1 MMVPTPLR
9 NYTIV
14 LAVILAFT
22 ATLSSAGPAA
32 AQDST
37 LAAPTLTAQANDSAI
52 ELSWDAVD
60 GAARYQLATRPRGGE
75 WLYLDNNTLTDTT
88 FTHTDPAPATTH
100 AYQVRAVSENGDT
113 GEWSQRVAVTF
124 GPTLVA
130 PTLTL
135 QAAIYA
141 FDLTWSTV
149 AGAAGYQLIVWSGS
163 GNWQQLGGGDL
174 TGNTY
179 SHTELAAEST
189 YHYAIRAVT
198 ATEAGPW
205 SEQVSA
211 TATGSQAPTSTPTPT
226 PTPGLTPTPT
236 STATTLSAPELS
248 AQAAA
253 GAVELNW
260 NAVAGAARYELWA
273 WTEAD
278 GRQRL
283 DDGALTG
290 TTFNYVDVEVGTTYQ
305 FTVRAVGPAGELSEW
320 SAWVPATVTTPSSST
335 ATPTATPSPTSDVTA
350 TATSTPDTTSTPT
363 ATPETALPPPP
374 PALDVQVSEDSVQ
387 VSWDPVKGAVRYVL
401 WVWTSSGGLERL
413 DNGSLTGTTYTHENL
428 EAGSSYHYTARAVNA
443 TGVPSSWSPYVTAA
457 IPAEISLAS
466 QVFNNVS
473 PSIAFVDTETGSGSG
488 VLIEGG
494 WIVTNSHVV
503 WPFTSVRVT
512 FPDGTEYS
520 NLPVRYYDHL
530 ADLALLGPVSTPTQ
544 YATMLDG
551 EALPIG
557 SPVYLIGYPGEY
569 EKFPQPTFT
578 EGIHS
583 RLRQWEP
590 GPLTFFQSDSTIF
603 SGQSGGALVSSTGA
617 VIGISGFKVYGEFA
631 LVTSSGDLLPRI
643 RQLLAGQQP
652 SGIGPRLIPLEGGAL
667 THTLTLNNYWDEQIY
682 VINEPSKTVVRFSL
696 LGDRNGSVTIT
707 DSIGREVLV
716 FDIFDETGFEFG
728 AFITSKLAPHFLIVR
743 QKSLL
748 PGTFTVAASHN
759 LAPFTDPDRARQI
772 QVGQTLYGNIDV
784 PLDTDYYVLNLVRGQ
799 SVEVRAQSILA
810 DMVLTMSLG
819 SPTQTLT
826 NDDAIGLLRRDAR
839 LRFRAPI
846 TGPYFLIV
854 EDFGS
859 SAPGGYIL
867 SVSTYTAN

>member
-1 MMVPTPLR
+1 MAPTPLR

-14 LAVILAFT
+14 LAIVLAFT
-22 ATLSSAGPAA
+22 AILSSASPAA
-32 AQDST
+32 AQESA
-37 LAAPTLTAQANDSAI
+37 LPAPTLTAQANDSAI
-52 ELSWDAVD
+52 ELSWNAVD

-88 FTHTDPAPATTH
+88 FTHTDPASATTH
-100 AYQVRAVSENGDT
+100 AYQVRAVNANGDT

-135 QAAIYA
+135 QAANNA
-141 FDLTWSTV
+141 FELSWTTV
-149 AGAAGYQLIVWSGS
+149 SGAAGYQLIAWSGS

-174 TGNTY
+174 TGITY
-179 SHTELAAEST
+179 SHTGLAADST
-189 YHYAIRAVT
+189 YHYAVRAVT

-211 TATGSQAPTSTPTPT
+211 TATASASATSTPTPT
-226 PTPGLTPTPT
+226 PTPTPT
-236 STATTLSAPELS
+236 SSASPLPAPELS
-248 AQAAA
+248 AQA
-253 GAVELNW
+253 GEGVVHLNW
-260 NAVAGAARYELWA
+260 NAVAGAVSYELWT
-273 WTEAD
+273 WTEAE

-283 DDGALTG
+283 DDGALAA
-290 TTFNYVDVEVGTTYQ
+290 TTFTYENVELGTTYQ
-305 FTVRAVGPAGELSEW
+305 FTVRAVGPSGELSEW
-320 SAWVPATVTTPSSST
+320 SAWVPATVTQPSSST
-335 ATPTATPSPTSDVTA
+335 ATPTPTTTPTADVTA
-350 TATSTPDTTSTPT
+350 TATPTPDTSPTPT
-363 ATPETALPPPP
+363 ATPEAALPPPP

-401 WVWTSSGGLERL
+401 WVWTSSGGPERL
-413 DNGSLTGTTYTHENL
+413 DDGSLTGTTYTHENL
-428 EAGSSYHYTARAVNA
+428 EAGASYHYTARAVNA
-443 TGVPSSWSPYVTAA
+443 TGLSSSWSPYVTAA

-473 PSIAFVDTETGSGSG
+473 PSIAFVETEVGSGSG

-494 WIVTNSHVV
+494 WIVTNSHVA
-503 WPFTSVRVT
+503 WPYTSVRVT
-512 FPDGTEYS
+512 FPDGTEYA

-569 EKFPQPTFT
+569 EKFPQPTMT

-583 RLRQWEP
+583 RLRHWDP
-590 GPLTFFQSDSTIF
+590 GPFTFFQADSTIF

-631 LVTSSGDLLPRI
+631 LVTSSADLLPRI

-667 THTLTLNNYWDEQIY
+667 THNLTLSNYWDEQIY

-696 LGDRNGSVTIT
+696 VGDRNGSVTIT
-707 DSIGREVLV
+707 DSRGREVLV

-728 AFITSKLAPHFLIVR
+728 AFITSKQTPHFLIVR

-759 LAPFTDPDRARQI
+759 LAPFTDPDRGRQI
-772 QVGQTLYGNIDV
+772 QVGQTLYGNIDA

-810 DMVLTMSLG
+810 DMFLTMSLG
-819 SPTQTLT
+819 GSPTATLT
-826 NDDAIGLLRRDAR
+826 NDDAIGLLRRDSR

-854 EDFGS
+854 EDFGKQ
-859 SAPGGYIL
+859 APGGYIL
-867 SVSTYTAN
+867 SVHTYTPN

>member
-1 MMVPTPLR
+1 MAPTPLR

-14 LAVILAFT
+14 LAIVLAFT
-22 ATLSSAGPAA
+22 AIFSSASPAA
-32 AQDST
+32 AQEST
-37 LAAPTLTAQANDSAI
+37 LPAPTLTAQANDSAI
-52 ELSWDAVD
+52 ELSWNAVD

-88 FTHTDPAPATTH
+88 FTHTDPASATTH
-100 AYQVRAVSENGDT
+100 AYQVRAVNANGDT

-135 QAAIYA
+135 QAANNA
-141 FDLTWSTV
+141 FELSWTTV
-149 AGAAGYQLIVWSGS
+149 SGAAGYQLIAWSGS

-179 SHTELAAEST
+179 SHTGLAADST
-189 YHYAIRAVT
+189 YHYAVRAVT

-211 TATGSQAPTSTPTPT
+211 TAAASASATSTPTPT
-226 PTPGLTPTPT
+226 PTPT
-236 STATTLSAPELS
+236 SSASPLPAPELS
-248 AQAAA
+248 AQA
-253 GAVELNW
+253 GEGVVHLNW
-260 NAVAGAARYELWA
+260 NAVAGAVSYELWA
-273 WTEAD
+273 WTEAA

-283 DDGALTG
+283 DDGSLTG
-290 TTFNYVDVEVGTTYQ
+290 TTFNYDDVEVGATYQ
-305 FTVRAVGPAGELSEW
+305 FTVRAVGPAGALSEW
-320 SAWVPATVTTPSSST
+320 SAWVPATVTQPSSST
-335 ATPTATPSPTSDVTA
+335 ATPTPTTTPTADVTGTATP
-350 TATSTPDTTSTPT
+350 TPDTTPTPT
-363 ATPETALPPPP
+363 ATPEAALPPPP

-387 VSWDPVKGAVRYVL
+387 LSWDPVKGAVRYVL
-401 WVWTSSGGLERL
+401 WVWTSSGGPERL
-413 DNGSLTGTTYTHENL
+413 DDGSLTDTTFTHTNL
-428 EAGSSYHYTARAVNA
+428 EAGASYHYTARAVNA
-443 TGVPSSWSPYVTAA
+443 TGLPSSWSPYVTAA
-457 IPAEISLAS
+457 IPADISLAS
-466 QVFNNVS
+466 QIFNNVS
-473 PSIAFVDTETGSGSG
+473 PSIAFIDTETGSGSG

-494 WIVTNSHVV
+494 WIVTNSHVA
-503 WPFTSVRVT
+503 WPYTSVRVT
-512 FPDGTEYS
+512 FPDGTEYA

-569 EKFPQPTFT
+569 EKFPQPTMT

-583 RLRQWEP
+583 RLRQWDP
-590 GPLTFFQSDSTIF
+590 GPITFFQSDSTIF
-603 SGQSGGALVSSTGA
+603 SGQSGGALVSATGA

-631 LVTSSGDLLPRI
+631 LVTSAADLLPRI

-667 THTLTLNNYWDEQIY
+667 THNLTLSNYWDEQIY
-682 VINEPSKTVVRFSL
+682 VINEPDDTVVRFSL
-696 LGDRNGSVTIT
+696 VGDRNGSVTIT
-707 DSIGREVLV
+707 DSIGREVLT

-759 LAPFTDPDRARQI
+759 LAPFTDPDRGRQI

-799 SVEVRAQSILA
+799 AVEVRAQSVLA
-810 DMVLTMSLG
+810 DMFLTMSLG
-819 SPTQTLT
+819 GSPTVTLT
-826 NDDAIGLLRRDAR
+826 NDDAIGLLRRDSR

-854 EDFGS
+854 EDFGRQ
-859 SAPGGYIL
+859 APGGYIL
-867 SVSTYTAN
+867 SVHTYTPN

>member
-1 MMVPTPLR
+1 MAPTPLR

-22 ATLSSAGPAA
+22 AILSSASPTA
-32 AQDST
+32 AQEST
-37 LAAPTLTAQANDSAI
+37 LAAPTLTAQATDGAI
-52 ELSWDAVD
+52 ELSWNAVD

-75 WLYLDNNTLTDTT
+75 WLYLDNNTLTDTA
-88 FTHTDPAPATTH
+88 FTHSGPAPATTH
-100 AYQVRAVSENGDT
+100 AYQVRAVNQNGDA

-130 PTLTL
+130 PTLSL
-135 QAAIYA
+135 QAAANA
-141 FDLTWSTV
+141 FDLSWNTV
-149 AGAAGYQLIVWSGS
+149 SGAAGYQLIVWSGS

-179 SHTELAAEST
+179 SHTELAADST

-211 TATGSQAPTSTPTPT
+211 TAAGSQPSTSTPTPT
-226 PTPGLTPTPT
+226 PTLGLTPTPT
-236 STATTLSAPELS
+236 STATTLSVPELT

-253 GAVELNW
+253 GAVQVSW

-283 DDGALTG
+283 DDGSLSG

-320 SAWVPATVTTPSSST
+320 SAWVPATVTQPSSST
-335 ATPTATPSPTSDVTA
+335 ATPTPTTTPTADVTGTATP
-350 TATSTPDTTSTPT
+350 TPDTTPTPT
-363 ATPETALPPPP
+363 TTPETVQPPPP

-401 WVWTSSGGLERL
+401 WVWTSSGGVERL
-413 DNGSLTGTTYTHENL
+413 DDGSLTGTTYTHENL
-428 EAGSSYHYTARAVNA
+428 EAGTSYHYTARAVNA
-443 TGVPSSWSPYVTAA
+443 TGVPSGWSPYVTAA

-473 PSIAFVDTETGSGSG
+473 PSIAFIDTETGSGSG

-503 WPFTSVRVT
+503 WPYTAVRVT
-512 FPDGTEYS
+512 FPDGTEYA

-569 EKFPQPTFT
+569 EKFPQPTMT

-583 RLRQWEP
+583 RLRQWDP
-590 GPLTFFQSDSTIF
+590 GPPSPST
-603 SGQSGGALVSSTGA
+603 SPT
-617 VIGISGFKVYGEFA
+617 
-631 LVTSSGDLLPRI
+631 LL
-643 RQLLAGQQP
+643 
-652 SGIGPRLIPLEGGAL
+652 
-667 THTLTLNNYWDEQIY
+667 Y
-682 VINEPSKTVVRFSL
+682 
-696 LGDRNGSVTIT
+696 SV
-707 DSIGREVLV
+707 
-716 FDIFDETGFEFG
+716 
-728 AFITSKLAPHFLIVR
+728 
-743 QKSLL
+743 
-748 PGTFTVAASHN
+748 
-759 LAPFTDPDRARQI
+759 DRAA
-772 QVGQTLYGNIDV
+772 V
-784 PLDTDYYVLNLVRGQ
+784 P
-799 SVEVRAQSILA
+799 SSPPPAQ
-810 DMVLTMSLG
+810 
-819 SPTQTLT
+819 
-826 NDDAIGLLRRDAR
+826 
-839 LRFRAPI
+839 
-846 TGPYFLIV
+846 
-854 EDFGS
+854 
-859 SAPGGYIL
+859 
-867 SVSTYTAN
+867 